1 MEKKVLV
8 VTGASKGIG
17 LQIVLAGLK
26 AGYQVVGTS
35 RNKERLTQEV
45 QTQLPEFQSNFYAV
59 NMPFDE
65 EGIRQG
71 IAEIIEKFGR
81 IDYLVNNAGYALL
94 GAVEEFSL
102 SEVRT
107 NFDVNFFGLFQVI
120 QEVLPI
126 MRKQQFGRII
136 NMASISGSVTGPT
149 QGVYS
154 ATKAAVI
161 MLSEALNEEVR
172 PFNIQVTAICPGGV
186 RTDFLDQTS
195 MKRPD
200 KQIEDYDVVR
210 QTMSGFDRLNHNQ
223 SGDPVKVAQAIIAVT
238 QMEQAP
244 GRLYLGVGALAALQH
259 QINHVVEEVNQNVA
273 LSQSTEHE

>member
-1 MEKKVLV
+1 M
-8 VTGASKGIG
+8 T
-17 LQIVLAGLK
+17 
-26 AGYQVVGTS
+26 
-35 RNKERLTQEV
+35 
-45 QTQLPEFQSNFYAV
+45 
-59 NMPFDE
+59 FDE

-71 IAEIIEKFGR
+71 IAEIVEKFGR

-136 NMASISGSVTGPT
+136 NMASISGSVTGPS

-172 PFNIQVTAICPGGV
+172 PFNIQYSSHCDLS
-186 RTDFLDQTS
+186 RWR
-195 MKRPD
+195 K
-200 KQIEDYDVVR
+200 
-210 QTMSGFDRLNHNQ
+210 DRLFGPNLDEA
-223 SGDPVKVAQAIIAVT
+223 SGQT
-238 QMEQAP
+238 
-244 GRLYLGVGALAALQH
+244 
-259 QINHVVEEVNQNVA
+259 N
-273 LSQSTEHE
+273 